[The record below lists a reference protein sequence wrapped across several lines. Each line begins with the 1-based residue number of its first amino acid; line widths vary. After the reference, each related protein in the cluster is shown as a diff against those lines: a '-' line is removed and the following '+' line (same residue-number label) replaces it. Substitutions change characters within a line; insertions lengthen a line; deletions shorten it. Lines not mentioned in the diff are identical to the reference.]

1 MREHSG
7 ISTMCNKH
15 WEDVKVAP
23 MLAKICFS
31 TCCKANHIS
40 SNIIYFKLV
49 IIFPSTGYKI
59 MYV

>member
-1 MREHSG
+1 
-7 ISTMCNKH
+7 MCNKH

-59 MYV
+59 MCV